1 MSDDGD
7 AWVDKNS
14 GYIIKRIDFDIDE
27 GYEEGY
33 KKVSRSV
40 MEQDAGNSIISGKK
54 EPIKYTTPE
63 TKMMAKIIS
72 ALSEF
77 MGISIEDQREFII
90 KIAAAALILAL
101 PSEEL
106 YIKKMNEMS
115 KKGKEIP
122 DYKYAYNQ
130 TILFLTLGAFL
141 IGIQVSIPSIK
152 TRKTFPGCV
161 KSFDGFPFEGVGDM
175 SALTYLSCVA
185 NKIVK
190 EDPWSALKSWPGNK
204 KQKDESIAEKIKSQI
219 EKYYLMDV
227 DVVRKFSEKTEY
239 LLINPHQTIP
249 QEHDIAKWTNFL
261 PPLKPIKIP
270 QLINISSD
278 FKRTLLQDFKSAS
291 GHQREKVLIIQS
303 KIILFSLGIQ
313 QKIQKIIDKKKLLLS
328 NSANEPFLENACC
341 NEKGEYI
348 TIKYFEHEDSDI
360 TTYNSIVQELS
371 NILDDIV
378 AITKSPYL
386 FCRENSKNIY
396 PTLTDDYNEETIY
409 QAFIIL
415 CKFNSDSLLTEE
427 LMSVCSEKP
436 ANFNKNDTIGEK
448 IKKLKQDGKN
458 YTNQSFLRLMQI
470 INRSNI
476 IKISFDTPIITPVQQ
491 IRNALKV
498 LNADNDKVVPIA
510 LRKHID
516 SLLDTFDIAVT
527 EDTLE
532 MKNLKDYLGEEND
545 KLRDKIVKFIG
556 VSLKSSKKHPKSIA
570 SSIKSVLENIM
581 VWDESEVT
589 GKDVSELNISDDIAY
604 NSINFVKE
612 YMQNMLKT
620 FPEIILNKVD
630 YKSVQISKYWDF
642 SKTHENDIR
651 NKISEY
657 YVTLRAFYDDKAIQN
672 VITAIPNVC
681 TNLLYLTNRTP
692 SFTDIHYKGSK
703 TSSIFDKRTSMLLFE
718 NYFLQA
724 LDEYIKLA
732 SNASMIVREI
742 QAPASSSSPSSSSAS
757 SEFTEDNTFTTE
769 HVEEKGQH
777 LIPNIP
783 PELLK
788 GEVKE
793 LNLKI
798 ADLLVTFLNIMTRH
812 KLIVNISYSK
822 IMDDVFKSKEREKD
836 TFTDRLQALTDEER
850 NIDTMLKINKL
861 GVWGKGLKKG
871 MTTYVKETYDE
882 EREAMEKLAE
892 IEKTLRKFQNVN
904 DNNIEQFADDYIEE
918 QAVANDIE
926 RDEYDMGQM
935 TEDFMDGNPYGD
947 EEENAEDYD

>member
-1 MSDDGD
+1 
-7 AWVDKNS
+7 
-14 GYIIKRIDFDIDE
+14 
-27 GYEEGY
+27 
-33 KKVSRSV
+33 
-40 MEQDAGNSIISGKK
+40 
-54 EPIKYTTPE
+54 
-63 TKMMAKIIS
+63 
-72 ALSEF
+72 
-77 MGISIEDQREFII
+77 
-90 KIAAAALILAL
+90 
-101 PSEEL
+101 
-106 YIKKMNEMS
+106 
-115 KKGKEIP
+115 
-122 DYKYAYNQ
+122 
-130 TILFLTLGAFL
+130 
-141 IGIQVSIPSIK
+141 
-152 TRKTFPGCV
+152 
-161 KSFDGFPFEGVGDM
+161 
-175 SALTYLSCVA
+175 
-185 NKIVK
+185 
-190 EDPWSALKSWPGNK
+190 
-204 KQKDESIAEKIKSQI
+204 
-219 EKYYLMDV
+219 
-227 DVVRKFSEKTEY
+227 
-239 LLINPHQTIP
+239 
-249 QEHDIAKWTNFL
+249 
-261 PPLKPIKIP
+261 
-270 QLINISSD
+270 
-278 FKRTLLQDFKSAS
+278 
-291 GHQREKVLIIQS
+291 
-303 KIILFSLGIQ
+303 
-313 QKIQKIIDKKKLLLS
+313 
-328 NSANEPFLENACC
+328 
-341 NEKGEYI
+341 
-348 TIKYFEHEDSDI
+348 
-360 TTYNSIVQELS
+360 
-371 NILDDIV
+371 
-378 AITKSPYL
+378 
-386 FCRENSKNIY
+386 
-396 PTLTDDYNEETIY
+396 
-409 QAFIIL
+409 
-415 CKFNSDSLLTEE
+415 
-427 LMSVCSEKP
+427 
-436 ANFNKNDTIGEK
+436 
-448 IKKLKQDGKN
+448 
-458 YTNQSFLRLMQI
+458 MQI